1 MDGHYA
7 GDTSY
12 QSKCHRAGMSWRKCK
27 RVYLELTSI
36 SLHVSHFHKKAKQNQ
51 TYIHQYPLAELLQ
64 KAESNIFVSPHT
76 ANRLNEASIGHVSL
90 LLQLLPGQ
98 NTGVGSRFLLLG
110 IFPTQGSNPGL
121 LHCGWILFQLNHQG
135 SPGILE
141 WVDYPFCSGTSRPRS
156 QTGVSCIAGRF
167 FTS

>member
-1 MDGHYA
+1 MYKVDRDMDGHYA

-98 NTGVGSRFLLLG
+98 NTEVGSRSLLLG
-110 IFPTQGSNPGL
+110 IFPIQGSNP
-121 LHCGWILFQLNHQG
+121 
-135 SPGILE
+135 
-141 WVDYPFCSGTSRPRS
+141 VSR
-156 QTGVSCIAGRF
+156 IAGGC
-167 FTS
+167 FTSWATGCLFIYLIYSSVYLLISNS